1 MKIKAGTRGSE
12 LALWQTNWVCGRL
25 KELRPGLEI
34 EIKIIKTQGDK
45 ILDVSL
51 SKIGDKGLFTKAIE
65 DALLGGE
72 IDFAVHSLKDLP
84 TSLPEGLGIA
94 AVPERETRQDA
105 FISNKYNSLNELPA
119 GAKVATG
126 SLRRKCQLLN
136 LNPGLDI
143 IDIRGNVNTRLKK
156 FEENGYDGLILAYAG
171 LKRLG
176 LEKYVKEI
184 ISEDTMLPAVSQG
197 ALAIESRIN
206 DAGTNGILK
215 LLDHEETRKCVEA
228 ERAFLHALEGGC
240 QIPIGVYTASEKG
253 KIHIKGMVGS
263 IDGKEVI
270 KAELTS
276 DMNEPAKAG
285 KELGKIILD
294 KGGKKILD
302 EIRAGN

>member
-25 KELRPGLEI
+25 REVHPGIEI
-34 EIKIIKTQGDK
+34 EIKIIKTQGDR

-84 TSLPEGLGIA
+84 TSLPEGLCLA
-94 AVPERETRQDA
+94 AVPERETRHDA
-105 FISNKYNSLNELPA
+105 FVSNTYNSLKELPA

-136 LNPGLDI
+136 MNPGLEI

-176 LEKYVKEI
+176 LERYVKEI
-184 ISEDTMLPAVSQG
+184 INEEIMLPAVSQG
-197 ALAIESRIN
+197 ALGIEARTDDKETAAILAPLNS
-206 DAGTNGILK
+206 D
-215 LLDHEETRKCVEA
+215 ETRKCVEA

-240 QIPIGVYTASEKG
+240 QIPIGVYTSVDG
-253 KIHIKGMVGS
+253 GRLNIKGMAGS
-263 IDGKEVI
+263 IDGRDVAR
-270 KAELTS
+270 AEL
-276 DMNEPAKAG
+276 DADLNEPEKAG
-285 KELGKIILD
+285 RELGAIILEKGGKIILD
-294 KGGKKILD
+294 KIRNGG
-302 EIRAGN
+302 

>member
-1 MKIKAGTRGSE
+1 MKIKAGTRGSD
-12 LALWQTNWVCGRL
+12 LALWQTNWVCERL
-25 KELRPGLEI
+25 RQLHPGIEI

-65 DALLGGE
+65 DALLSGE
-72 IDFAVHSLKDLP
+72 VDFAVHSLKDLP

-105 FISNKYNSLNELPA
+105 FISNKYNSVKELPA

-126 SLRRKCQLLN
+126 SLRRKCQLLH
-136 LNPGLDI
+136 LNPALDI

-176 LEKYVKEI
+176 LEKYIKEI
-184 ISEDTMLPAVSQG
+184 INEDIMLPAVSQG

-206 DAGTNGILK
+206 DTETAKILSP
-215 LLDHEETRKCVEA
+215 LNHEETRKCVEA

-240 QIPIGVYTASEKG
+240 QIPIGVYTTTSGET
-253 KIHIKGMVGS
+253 INIKGMVGS
-263 IDGKEVI
+263 VDGKEVI
-270 KAELTS
+270 KAELT
-276 DMNEPAKAG
+276 DGLNDPENTG
-285 KELGKIILD
+285 KELGRIILD

-302 EIRAGN
+302 DIRTGN

>member
-12 LALWQTNWVCGRL
+12 LALWQTNWVCSRL
-25 KELRPGLEI
+25 KELHPGIEI

-45 ILDVSL
+45 ILDISL

-65 DALLGGE
+65 DALLSGE

-84 TSLPEGLGIA
+84 TSLPEGLCIA
-94 AVPERETRQDA
+94 AVPEREARQDA
-105 FISNKYNSLNELPA
+105 FISNKYDSLKDLPA

-126 SLRRKCQLLN
+126 SLRRKCQLLHM
-136 LNPGLDI
+136 NPGLEI

-176 LEKYVKEI
+176 LAHYVKEVI
-184 ISEDTMLPAVSQG
+184 GEDIMLPAVSQG
-197 ALAIESRIN
+197 ALAIEARTEDKTTLEVFRPLN
-206 DAGTNGILK
+206 HD
-215 LLDHEETRKCVEA
+215 DTRMCVEA

-240 QIPIGVYTASEKG
+240 QIPIGVFTNAENG
-253 KIHIKGMVGS
+253 MINIKGMVGS
-263 IDGKEVI
+263 IDGSEVI
-270 KAELTS
+270 KAELTAGL
-276 DMNEPAKAG
+276 NEPVKAG
-285 KELGKIILD
+285 EDLGKIILE

-302 EIRAGN
+302 DIRKGI